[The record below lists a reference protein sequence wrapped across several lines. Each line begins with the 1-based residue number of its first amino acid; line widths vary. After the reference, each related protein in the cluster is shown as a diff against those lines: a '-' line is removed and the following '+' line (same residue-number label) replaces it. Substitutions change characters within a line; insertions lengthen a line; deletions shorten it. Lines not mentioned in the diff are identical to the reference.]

1 MSHKIMKIERLLEN
15 KVVIITG
22 SSRGIGRQTA
32 LLFAQQGARVIINYR
47 EQKEEALSVA
57 QKIGKE
63 NSLVVQAD
71 VSKEEDVEKLV
82 DLTMKKFNNIDILIN
97 NAGSIIRSDWLA
109 CTSDWNSMISSNLTS
124 SWLVIRKVAPI
135 MRNNKGSSIVNI
147 SSIFGTLGEASSL
160 PYSVSKG
167 GIITMTKA
175 MAKELAPE
183 IRVNAIVPGNVHTEL
198 TDTANAERIA
208 AIEFS
213 TPLKR
218 SAKPDE
224 ISSAILF
231 LASNASSFI
240 TGQILSVDGGY
251 SLK

>member
-1 MSHKIMKIERLLEN
+1 MKIERLLEN

-124 SWLVIRKVAPI
+124 S
-135 MRNNKGSSIVNI
+135 
-147 SSIFGTLGEASSL
+147 
-160 PYSVSKG
+160 
-167 GIITMTKA
+167 
-175 MAKELAPE
+175 
-183 IRVNAIVPGNVHTEL
+183 
-198 TDTANAERIA
+198 
-208 AIEFS
+208 
-213 TPLKR
+213 
-218 SAKPDE
+218 
-224 ISSAILF
+224 
-231 LASNASSFI
+231 
-240 TGQILSVDGGY
+240 
-251 SLK
+251 